1 MPPRPITPPHPAQA
15 SDIDDSNGKDVL
27 LCATSHDDGASWSEA
42 QPIQATLGR
51 PPSIRDTGSFEV
63 YPGTLQ
69 TLPDD
74 RVLVTWQYIATGD
87 RENYSEGALCFA
99 ISEVQ
104 ALDLP
109 PSHTR
114 AHLSPGYL
122 VLRT

>member
-1 MPPRPITPPHPAQA
+1 MKFGHFRR
-15 SDIDDSNGKDVL
+15 NFG
-27 LCATSHDDGASWSEA
+27 
-42 QPIQATLGR
+42 
-51 PPSIRDTGSFEV
+51 
-63 YPGTLQ
+63 
-69 TLPDD
+69 
-74 RVLVTWQYIATGD
+74 QYIATGD

-109 PSHTR
+109 SSHTR